1 LNFEPSVKIL
11 EIPIET
17 KSMRIVDHPP
27 NDLVITPHHLLDQ
40 SNRLAFYCK
49 YDTFSVNTMTYPP
62 TLGPQD
68 EQNRDAYLTG
78 HDFLSV
84 SKQTQESVSPARFI
98 EVYRVTEK
106 PTSYADF
113 TNNLRKTI
121 DLKMENGDIPGDHI
135 FTEAVQT
142 NKKYYYVFRPVNDN
156 GVGGQLS
163 PVFESEL
170 IDDGGYVY
178 ANFVQYSEDDLAVPP
193 PKQPLTSFK
202 KLVNIIPNI
211 QHVQLDTSAVT
222 FASSSFSQ
230 MSDIHLGTQA
240 EDTLWDADKYFK
252 IRLTSKKTGKKMDLN
267 IVFDKKERK

>member
-1 LNFEPSVKIL
+1 
-11 EIPIET
+11 
-17 KSMRIVDHPP
+17 MRIVDHPP

-98 EVYRVTEK
+98 EVYRVTDK

-193 PKQPLTSFK
+193 PKEPLASFK
-202 KLVNIIPNI
+202 KLINIIPNI
-211 QHVQLDTSAVT
+211 QHVQLDTSDIT
-222 FASSSFSQ
+222 FASSSISQ
-230 MSDIHLGTQA
+230 MSDVHLGTQA

-267 IVFDKKERK
+267 IVFKKDERK

>member
-1 LNFEPSVKIL
+1 
-11 EIPIET
+11 
-17 KSMRIVDHPP
+17 
-27 NDLVITPHHLLDQ
+27 
-40 SNRLAFYCK
+40 
-49 YDTFSVNTMTYPP
+49 
-62 TLGPQD
+62 
-68 EQNRDAYLTG
+68 
-78 HDFLSV
+78 
-84 SKQTQESVSPARFI
+84 
-98 EVYRVTEK
+98 
-106 PTSYADF
+106 
-113 TNNLRKTI
+113 
-121 DLKMENGDIPGDHI
+121 
-135 FTEAVQT
+135 
-142 NKKYYYVFRPVNDN
+142 VNDN